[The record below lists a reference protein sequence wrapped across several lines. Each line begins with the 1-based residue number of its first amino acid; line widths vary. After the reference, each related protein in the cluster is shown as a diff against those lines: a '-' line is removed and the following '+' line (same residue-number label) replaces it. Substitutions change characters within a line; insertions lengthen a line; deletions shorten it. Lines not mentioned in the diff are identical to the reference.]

1 MRNSTRE
8 WINAADSD
16 LKVIDSSYD
25 DDENARVFS
34 FLSKT
39 AIEKALKSVI
49 YEYNLGLDNVDI
61 DNLQKLLDIVSNVI
75 IFDIDMKLIKSLDYL
90 FDKSNIIN
98 NKIDKI
104 ISYNEALIYM
114 DLAREITQEIWELY
128 ENDESKYI

>member
-39 AIEKALKSVI
+39 AIEKALKSII

>member
-25 DDENARVFS
+25 DDDNARVFS